1 MIVQHFRNS
10 DKLISIEKNGSVIK
24 RDSLP
29 INEPSSGFYIENDSD
44 EILLFFF
51 HQNSSF
57 LQFKEVKIKFFGSN
71 VRFDCFQ
78 TDTNKWRIYCEES
91 DLKFNFLYTPY
102 FFDPFDDDNETDVNF
117 GLWLLELKKD
127 PFRYDRVK
135 QAFSKKTGC

>member
-10 DKLISIEKNGSVIK
+10 EKLISIEKNGEIIK
-24 RDSLP
+24 RDSLA
-29 INEPSSGFYIENDSD
+29 INEPSSGFYIENDGD

-51 HQNSSF
+51 HQNVSF
-57 LQFKEVKIKFFGSN
+57 LQCKGIKIKFFGSN
-71 VRFDCFQ
+71 VRFDCSK

-102 FFDPFDDDNETDVNF
+102 FFDSFDDDNETDVNF

-127 PFRYDRVK
+127 PSRYDRVK
-135 QAFSKKTGC
+135 QAFSKKH